1 MKYVNAKDVLPQ
13 ELIEQLQ
20 NYVQGSYVYIPKK
33 EDTIKS
39 SDKKTDYRI
48 ELEKRNA
55 HIYLKYLQNW
65 SHGQIA
71 KLYHLSLPSIRRII
85 LEQRKRA
92 AALENMIKQA
102 LSCVMEG
109 IELLFAAYFIS
120 VEDTRCALDVIK
132 VYQHICNLEEKIYR
146 EVK

>member
-55 HIYLKYLQNW
+55 HIYALQ
-65 SHGQIA
+65 
-71 KLYHLSLPSIRRII
+71 P
-85 LEQRKRA
+85 
-92 AALENMIKQA
+92 
-102 LSCVMEG
+102 
-109 IELLFAAYFIS
+109 
-120 VEDTRCALDVIK
+120 
-132 VYQHICNLEEKIYR
+132 EKPPQ
-146 EVK
+146 